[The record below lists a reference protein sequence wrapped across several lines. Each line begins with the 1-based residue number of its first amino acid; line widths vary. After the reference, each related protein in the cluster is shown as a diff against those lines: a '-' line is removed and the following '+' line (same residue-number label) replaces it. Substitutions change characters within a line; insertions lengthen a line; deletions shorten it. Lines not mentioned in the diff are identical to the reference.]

1 MILNIKI
8 KFCFNLKYILINYF
22 NEIICNTKQYIE
34 INFIFLI

>member
-22 NEIICNTKQYIE
+22 NEIIILILSNQKE
-34 INFIFLI
+34 I